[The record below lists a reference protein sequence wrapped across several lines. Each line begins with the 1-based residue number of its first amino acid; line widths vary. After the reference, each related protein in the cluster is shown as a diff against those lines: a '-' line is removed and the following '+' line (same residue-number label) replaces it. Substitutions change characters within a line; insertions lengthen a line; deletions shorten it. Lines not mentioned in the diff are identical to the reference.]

1 MVAVRVNGSDSALQ
15 TSQLSKL
22 AELIEL
28 IKSNIDPDHMITSIR
43 LDGREL
49 EDQEWGANLSQF
61 TTAII
66 EIETDTPQNFVTSR
80 IEQAPSVVREM
91 FVMFRDSRKSFQGG
105 DTVGG
110 NQRLIQAVNT
120 SRAFFEW
127 YNSLLHLVPTADR
140 GRYDINPQVEEIAD
154 VCRRIC
160 QQQLYQSWW
169 ALGETVEKELEPRL
183 TSLEDYC
190 RALRA

>member
-1 MVAVRVNGSDSALQ
+1 MVAVRVNGSESALQ
-15 TSQLSKL
+15 TTQLSKL

-28 IKSNIDPDHMITSIR
+28 IKSNIDPEHMITSIR
-43 LDGREL
+43 LNGREL
-49 EDQEWGANLSQF
+49 EEQEWGFNLSQF
-61 TTAII
+61 ETAII
-66 EIETDTPQNFVTSR
+66 EIETDTPTNFVASR
-80 IEQAPSVVREM
+80 IEQAPNVVREM

-127 YNSLLHLVPTADR
+127 YNSLLHLVPASDR
-140 GRYDINPQVEEIAD
+140 NRYDINPQVDEIAD

-169 ALGETVEKELEPRL
+169 ALGETVEKELEPKL

-190 RALRA
+190 RTLRA